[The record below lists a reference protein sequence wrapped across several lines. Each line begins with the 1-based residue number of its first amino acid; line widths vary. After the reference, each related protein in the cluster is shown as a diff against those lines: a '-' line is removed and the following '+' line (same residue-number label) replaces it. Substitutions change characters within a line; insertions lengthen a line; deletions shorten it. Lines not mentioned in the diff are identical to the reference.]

1 MKIIFLLAFLIIS
14 VISLEGNFLPQ
25 KLKIYL
31 SKNVLQEDKNQICSY
46 QLEKRIVRGSSLEP
60 LIRNGQ
66 EVKVFFNYYKCN
78 EIRRDDI
85 VLYSYAGNNAPLI
98 KIVKGIPGDNFKLV
112 KAGENQWYILI
123 NGEVLKNSQRIPYLI
138 SGEKYQLLSIYE
150 KNYQGII
157 PENAYLLLGNS
168 PSGSTD
174 STSFGL
180 VSQQDILA
188 KVEY

>member
-78 EIRRDDI
+78 EIRRNDI

-98 KIVKGIPGDNFKLV
+98 KIVKGIPGDSFKLV

>member
-98 KIVKGIPGDNFKLV
+98 KIVKGIPGDSFKLV